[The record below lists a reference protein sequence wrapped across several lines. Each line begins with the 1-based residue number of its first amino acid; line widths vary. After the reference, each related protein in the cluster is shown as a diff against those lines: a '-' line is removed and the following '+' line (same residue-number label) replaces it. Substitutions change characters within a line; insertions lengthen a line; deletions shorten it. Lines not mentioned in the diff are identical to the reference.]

1 MSSSRDL
8 ENLSLL
14 NSSPQPELNWLLS
27 PIHQAS
33 QAQFNGN
40 LYLQWSHTAP
50 WGLTFRHG
58 RLVWAW
64 AGNHR
69 LRRWRRLV
77 GSHNIQGNS
86 AVQARAQ
93 SPQQGF
99 NSTTPVWEY
108 ATLKGMVSQN
118 EISRETALAIARE
131 NLIEVMFELVQ
142 RLYAMGEAP
151 QLESKAFK
159 LDQPLKF
166 FAPSE
171 ISLAVGN
178 RWNAWR
184 NAELSNYSP
193 MLAPYLYQPEQLKT
207 LVSATSYRNLE
218 QCLQG
223 QRSLRELAALMNQ
236 NLLSLSQT
244 LVSYE
249 RRCLIKFAQL
259 PQPLGETLLGQDAS
273 TNNAGQTPP
282 LVLCIDDNEMVCR
295 QLGRIV
301 SSSGCRYDAVQDSLS
316 GLQRVLETKPS
327 LIFLDLVMPIVSGY
341 ELCSQIRRVQE
352 LRDIPIVI
360 LTSSDSIIDR
370 VRLKVAGSTIFLPK
384 PIRSTAIQKVLN
396 TYCLGNAAA
405 A

>member
-1 MSSSRDL
+1 MSSSIRDL
-8 ENLSLL
+8 ENS
-14 NSSPQPELNWLLS
+14 SSQASPQPELNWLLH
-27 PIHQAS
+27 PIRQAS

-40 LYLQWSHTAP
+40 LYLHWSQAAP

-69 LRRWRRLV
+69 LRRWRRLL
-77 GSHNIQGNS
+77 GSHTSQGTP
-86 AVQARAQ
+86 AVPARAQ

-99 NSTTPVWEY
+99 NSTMPVWEY
-108 ATLKGMVSQN
+108 ETLKGMVSQGD
-118 EISRETALAIARE
+118 ISRETAVAIARE

-142 RLYAMGEAP
+142 RIYAIGEVP
-151 QLESKAFK
+151 QLDSKTFK
-159 LDQPLKF
+159 LEQPLKF

-171 ISLAVGN
+171 IALAVGH
-178 RWNAWR
+178 RWSAWR

-193 MLAPYLYQPEQLKT
+193 MLAPYLYQPEPLKA
-207 LVSATSYRNLE
+207 LVSGISYRNLE

-259 PQPLGETLLGQDAS
+259 PQPLGGGAILGQNSCSAND
-273 TNNAGQTPP
+273 TTQP
-282 LVLCIDDNEMVCR
+282 LVLCIDDSEMVCR
-295 QLGRIV
+295 QLGKIV
-301 SSSGCRYDAVQDSLS
+301 SASGYRYDAVQDSLS
-316 GLQRVLETKPS
+316 GLQRILETKPS

-341 ELCSQIRRVQE
+341 ELCAQIRRVQE
-352 LRDIPIVI
+352 LRDIPIII